1 MRNYEL
7 LFWVGYLFV
16 TGVVFIFFGLHVDV
30 YVLVFLLNFLNYW
43 SKKLKDK
50 GLIIKPFFS

>member
-30 YVLVFLLNFLNYW
+30 YVLVFLLNYW